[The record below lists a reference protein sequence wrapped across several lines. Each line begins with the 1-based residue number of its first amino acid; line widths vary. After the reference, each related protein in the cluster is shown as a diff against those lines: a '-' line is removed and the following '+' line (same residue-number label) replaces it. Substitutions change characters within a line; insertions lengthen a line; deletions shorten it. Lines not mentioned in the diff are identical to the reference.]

1 MQPGR
6 REREARAVPLSGSS
20 RGAELRSEIDIN
32 REIQEHVRMAFPD
45 IAAAVRAEAG
55 PSSGGS
61 DAERDIEQEDG
72 DVVDMT
78 LDWGITN
85 AI

>member
-1 MQPGR
+1 LTRGI
-6 REREARAVPLSGSS
+6 ERSD
-20 RGAELRSEIDIN
+20 IDIN

-55 PSSGGS
+55 PSSGRS
-61 DAERDIEQEDG
+61 DAVGQEDG

-78 LDWGITN
+78 LDWGGIAN

>member
-1 MQPGR
+1 
-6 REREARAVPLSGSS
+6 
-20 RGAELRSEIDIN
+20 
-32 REIQEHVRMAFPD
+32 MAFPD

-55 PSSGGS
+55 PSGGGS
-61 DAERDIEQEDG
+61 DVERDGGQEDG

-78 LDWGITN
+78 LDWGGIAN